1 MYNKII
7 LIGRTTADPEMRS
20 TTSGTAVTT
29 FTLAVARTY
38 KGQDGE
44 KKTDFLDCVAW
55 RGLAET
61 VANHVKKGYLLAVEG
76 RMETRSYEDKE
87 GNKRRVYEVIC
98 DNVRF
103 LDRGKDRGHQ
113 VKEGQG
119 SLSDDWQDITP
130 PDGFD
135 F

>member
-20 TTSGTAVTT
+20 TTSGTAVTK
-29 FTLAVARTY
+29 FTLAVARSF
-38 KGQDGE
+38 KGKDGE
-44 KKTDFLDCVAW
+44 KKTDFLNCVAW

-76 RMETRSYEDKE
+76 RMETHSYEDKD
-87 GNKRRVYEVIC
+87 GNKRKEYEVIC
-98 DNVRF
+98 ENVRF
-103 LDRGKDRGHQ
+103 LDRGKDG
-113 VKEGQG
+113 GQQTG
-119 SLSDDWQDITP
+119 EQGRLSDDWQDVTP